1 MSRGYAGGVSDELA
15 RIAAAL
21 ERIAPPPAAPADL
34 ASAVAFLWRSGT
46 LSQARHFAPLPLD
59 LLTGIDDQKATLLEN
74 ARRLARGQAAHDALL
89 WGAKGTGK
97 SALVKSVVGAAR
109 AEGLDLALIDV
120 AADRLDTL
128 PLLFER
134 IEGVPR
140 AFILFIDDIGF
151 EAGGPETRALRS
163 LLEGGAEAR
172 PANARLHVT
181 SNRRH
186 IVARD
191 IAEQA
196 SAINPRDVVDD
207 RLALADRF
215 GLTLGFHVV
224 DQQGYLAIVERYAAA
239 YELPFDAP
247 DALLW
252 ATRRGARSGR
262 VAWHYVTE
270 LAGRAGRSLD
280 PDESWRSR
288 EPGLRDG

>member
-1 MSRGYAGGVSDELA
+1 MADELA

-21 ERIAPPPAAPADL
+21 DRIAPPPGEHADPTT
-34 ASAVAFLWRSGT
+34 ARAYLWRAGA
-46 LSQARHFAPLPLD
+46 LSEARHFAPLPLD
-59 LLTGIDDQKATLLEN
+59 LLTGIDAQKSALLDN
-74 ARRLARGQAAHDALL
+74 ARRLARGHAAHDVLL

-97 SALVKSVVGAAR
+97 SASVKSVVGAVQ
-109 AEGLDLALIDV
+109 AEGGKLALIDV

-128 PLLFER
+128 PRLFEQVAA
-134 IEGVPR
+134 VPR

-191 IAEQA
+191 IAEQE

-215 GLTLGFHVV
+215 GLTLGFHAV
-224 DQQGYLAIVERYAAA
+224 DQETYLAIVERYAAA
-239 YELPFDAP
+239 HDLSFDAA
-247 DALLW
+247 DALQW

-262 VAWHYVTE
+262 VAWQYVNE
-270 LAGRAGRSLD
+270 LAGRAGRSL
-280 PDESWRSR
+280 
-288 EPGLRDG
+288 

>member
-1 MSRGYAGGVSDELA
+1 MSDDLA

-21 ERIAPPPAAPADL
+21 ERIAPPSPAPADPRT
-34 ASAVAFLWRSGT
+34 APAYLWRGNG
-46 LSQARHFAPLPLD
+46 LIEARHFAPLAVD
-59 LLTGIDDQKATLLEN
+59 LLTGIDAQKAALIDN
-74 ARRLARGQAAHDALL
+74 ARRLASGHAAHDVLL

-97 SALVKSVVGAAR
+97 SALVKSVVGAMR
-109 AEGLDLALIDV
+109 DEGRDLALVDI

-128 PLLFER
+128 PALFEQV
-134 IEGVPR
+134 EAAGR

-191 IAEQA
+191 IAEQE
-196 SAINPRDVVDD
+196 SAINPRDIVDD

-215 GLTLGFHVV
+215 GLTLGFHAI
-224 DQQGYLAIVERYAAA
+224 DQDTYLAIIERYDRT
-239 YELPFDAP
+239 YDLGFDP
-247 DALLW
+247 QDALQW

-270 LAGRAGRSLD
+270 LAGRAGRSL
-280 PDESWRSR
+280 
-288 EPGLRDG
+288 

>member
-1 MSRGYAGGVSDELA
+1 MPNKLA

-21 ERIAPPPAAPADL
+21 ERLAPPPPKAPKL
-34 ASAVAFLWRSGT
+34 ASGPAFLWRGGH
-46 LSQARHFAPLPLD
+46 LSPATHFAPVPLD
-59 LLTGIDDQKATLLEN
+59 LLTGIDAQKATLLAN
-74 ARRLARGQAAHDALL
+74 ALRLANGHAAHDVLL

-97 SALVKSVVGAAR
+97 SALVKSVVGEALKI
-109 AEGLDLALIDV
+109 GLDLALIDV

-128 PLLFER
+128 PSLFAQVEAS
-134 IEGVPR
+134 PR

-191 IAEQA
+191 IAEQD
-196 SAINPRDVVDD
+196 SAINPRDVIDD

-224 DQQGYLAIVERYAAA
+224 GQETYLAIVERYATA
-239 YELPFDAP
+239 YGLPFDP
-247 DALLW
+247 QDAVQW
-252 ATRRGARSGR
+252 ATQRGARSGR
-262 VAWHYVTE
+262 VAWHYITE
-270 LAGRAGRSLD
+270 LAGRAGRRL
-280 PDESWRSR
+280 
-288 EPGLRDG
+288 

>member
-1 MSRGYAGGVSDELA
+1 MADELA
-15 RIAAAL
+15 RIAQAL
-21 ERIAPPPAAPADL
+21 ERLSPPPPAPADPR
-34 ASAVAFLWRSGT
+34 AHPAYLWRGEG
-46 LSQARHFAPLPLD
+46 LIAARHFAPLPLD
-59 LLTGIDDQKATLLEN
+59 LLTGIDAQKTALLEN
-74 ARRLARGQAAHDALL
+74 ARRLARGAAAHDVLL

-97 SALVKSVVGAAR
+97 SALVKSAVAQVR
-109 AEGLDLALIDV
+109 SEGLDLALVDV
-120 AADRLDTL
+120 AADRLATL
-128 PLLFER
+128 PRLFDLVV
-134 IEGVPR
+134 GAAR

-191 IAEQA
+191 LAEQE

-215 GLTLGFHVV
+215 GLSLGFHAL
-224 DQQGYLAIVERYAAA
+224 DQDTFLAIVGRYTEAHGLA
-239 YELPFDAP
+239 FDPA

-252 ATRRGARSGR
+252 ATGRGARSGR

-270 LAGRAGRSLD
+270 LAGRAGRTLD
-280 PDESWRSR
+280 PSA
-288 EPGLRDG
+288 

>member
-1 MSRGYAGGVSDELA
+1 MAAELA

-21 ERIAPPPAAPADL
+21 ERIAPPPAASADVSAHPAY
-34 ASAVAFLWRSGT
+34 LWRGEG
-46 LSQARHFAPLPLD
+46 LVAARHFAPLPLD
-59 LLTGIDDQKATLLEN
+59 LLTGIDAQKTALLDN
-74 ARRLARGQAAHDALL
+74 ARRLARGHAAHDVLL

-97 SALVKSVVGAAR
+97 SALVKSVVGAVR
-109 AEGLDLALIDV
+109 SDGLDLALVDV
-120 AADRLDTL
+120 AADRLANL
-128 PLLFER
+128 PALFELL
-134 IEGVPR
+134 EGTGR

-151 EAGGPETRALRS
+151 EAGGAETRALRS

-191 IAEQA
+191 LAEQD

-215 GLTLGFHVV
+215 GLSLGFHAL
-224 DQQGYLAIVERYAAA
+224 DQETYLAIVARYAQAHD
-239 YELPFDAP
+239 LPFDPA

-252 ATRRGARSGR
+252 STTRGARSGR

-270 LAGRAGRSLD
+270 LAGRAGRTV
-280 PDESWRSR
+280 
-288 EPGLRDG
+288 